1 MLSFLF
7 NSILSK
13 KSSDLEVYADLP
25 NLSLNGFTVPSD
37 ILPTQQKPDLV
48 IINRSEK
55 IISLVELTICFE
67 TNFEAANDR
76 KKERYTQ
83 LKLDLEDRGYICHLF
98 PLEVGSRGHISKKNK
113 LTLANILTLN
123 KISLKYNELL
133 TNSSKISLLCSYSIF
148 HAYNQPT
155 WSDPPLLLP

>member
-98 PLEVGSRGHISKKNK
+98 PLEVGSRGHYQALCNVMNLGP
-113 LTLANILTLN
+113 LTVKGLQST
-123 KISLKYNELL
+123 YN
-133 TNSSKISLLCSYSIF
+133 SF
-148 HAYNQPT
+148 RFF
-155 WSDPPLLLP
+155 